1 MTKKQDMDNGNSMEK
16 TQISL
21 PSFSGKSSSDLISI
35 DQHFFILEI
44 LAKSSQWNE
53 STKVQKLLSTL
64 SQPILDE
71 CSRWKSDQEFRI
83 RNNISFHD
91 IKELLHKKQFH
102 EKIAN
107 KESIVLTVKEKIE
120 LRQSLVQNDNEN

>member
-1 MTKKQDMDNGNSMEK
+1 MDNGNWMEK

-21 PSFSGKSSSDLISI
+21 PSFSGKSSDDLISI

-71 CSRWKSDQEFRI
+71 CSSWKTDQE
-83 RNNISFHD
+83 
-91 IKELLHKKQFH
+91 IK
-102 EKIAN
+102 N
-107 KESIVLTVKEKIE
+107 V
-120 LRQSLVQNDNEN
+120 

>member
-1 MTKKQDMDNGNSMEK
+1 MDNGNSMEK

-21 PSFSGKSSSDLISI
+21 PSFSGKSSDDLISI

-71 CSRWKSDQEFRI
+71 CSSWKLDQEFKI
-83 RNNISFHD
+83 RNKS
-91 IKELLHKKQFH
+91 
-102 EKIAN
+102 
-107 KESIVLTVKEKIE
+107 S
-120 LRQSLVQNDNEN
+120 